1 MWAEYCLDEVICRMR
16 IVLRTCVSF
25 SGGGRGGRSRV
36 DVSVKGSTVRRS
48 NGYD

>member
-16 IVLRTCVSF
+16 MVLRTCVSF

-36 DVSVKGSTVRRS
+36 DVSVKGSTVSRS
-48 NGYD
+48 DGYD